1 MGFEGHPAMRGKGN
15 DDEPESVFYP
25 SGNKS
30 TMAACRVMARKK
42 DGISARGIYKC
53 SPQEQRETGQLMRFS
68 LTDAYPM
75 LREVA
80 EQNAHRDRKAV
91 FAKAGGDQ

>member
-1 MGFEGHPAMRGKGN
+1 MGKESAKMGFEGHPAMRGKG

-42 DGISARGIYKC
+42 DGFRRAASTSVRRKNNARPGSSC
-53 SPQEQRETGQLMRFS
+53 GFP
-68 LTDAYPM
+68 
-75 LREVA
+75 
-80 EQNAHRDRKAV
+80 
-91 FAKAGGDQ
+91 